1 MVKNNDNNQNIK
13 MKKIVSI
20 CILALLVSSCG
31 IYKSYE
37 RPEVKTEG
45 LYRDT
50 LPSGEVDTPSV
61 GNLAWRE
68 LFADP
73 GLQTLIEQGLRQNT
87 DLRIARLRVDE
98 AAASLTSA
106 KLSYLPGL
114 SLDPQGTIG
123 SFDKQ
128 RAATYQL
135 PLSASWEMDV
145 FGKLT
150 NAKRKAKSA
159 LEQSYA
165 YRQAVQSQL
174 IGSIANTYYT
184 LLMLDSQLTITR
196 QTALHWKENCKTMR
210 ALKRAGQYNEAA
222 VSQAEANSLAADA
235 SVLTLRQQIQETENS
250 LSTLLGHT
258 PQSIARGRLEDQQF
272 PQELSAGVPLQLL
285 TNRPDVRQ
293 AEYALAQAFYATNE
307 ARSAFYPSITLSGS
321 AGWTN
326 NGGGLISNPGAL
338 LLQAVGS
345 LTQPLFNKG
354 KNLTNLKIAK
364 AQQEEATLTFQQ
376 TLLNA
381 GAEVNNALTQFQT
394 AGQQSSLS
402 GQQVGFLQTT
412 VKSTQ
417 LLMQH
422 GSTTYLEVLTA
433 QQTLLQ
439 AQLTQVSDRFNEIQS
454 VINLYQALGGG
465 SKE

>member
-1 MVKNNDNNQNIK
+1 
-13 MKKIVSI
+13 MKKIFSI
-20 CILALLVSSCG
+20 CILALLISSCG

-50 LPSGEVDTPSV
+50 IQPGNEASQADTTSV
-61 GNLAWRE
+61 GSLAWRE
-68 LFADP
+68 LFTDP
-73 GLQTLIEQGLRQNT
+73 RLQTLIEEGLQQNT
-87 DLRIARLRVDE
+87 DLRIARLRVDQ
-98 AAASLTSA
+98 AGASLTAA
-106 KLSYLPGL
+106 KLSYLPSV

-128 RAATYQL
+128 QAATYQL
-135 PLSASWEMDV
+135 PVSASWEIDI

-159 LEQSYA
+159 LEQSDA

-184 LLMLDSQLTITR
+184 LLMLDSQLAITR
-196 QTALHWKENCKTMR
+196 QTATYWQENIQTMR

-222 VSQAEANSLAADA
+222 VSQAEANSLSADA
-235 SVLTLRQQIQETENS
+235 SVLTLQQQIQEAENS
-250 LSTLLGHT
+250 LSTLLGRM
-258 PQSIARGRLEDQQF
+258 PQSIARGQLANQQF

-285 TNRPDVRQ
+285 TNRPDVRE
-293 AEYALAQAFYATNE
+293 AEHSLAQAFYATNG
-307 ARSAFYPSITLSGS
+307 ARSAFYPGITLSGS

-326 NGGGLISNPGAL
+326 NGGGLIANPGAL

-354 KNLTNLKIAK
+354 KNRANLKIAK

-394 AGQQSSLS
+394 AQRRSALS
-402 GQQVGFLQTT
+402 QKQVTALQTT
-412 VKSTQ
+412 VRSTR

-422 GSTTYLEVLTA
+422 STSTYLEVLTA
-433 QQTLLQ
+433 QESLLQ
-439 AQLTQVSDRFNEIQS
+439 SQLTQVSDRFDEIQS
-454 VINLYQALGGG
+454 VISLYQALGGG
-465 SKE
+465 REE

>member
-1 MVKNNDNNQNIK
+1 
-13 MKKIVSI
+13 MKKIFSI
-20 CILALLVSSCG
+20 CILALLISSCG

-50 LPSGEVDTPSV
+50 IQPGNEASQADTTSV
-61 GNLAWRE
+61 GSLAWRE
-68 LFADP
+68 LFTDSR
-73 GLQTLIEQGLRQNT
+73 LQTLIEEGLQQNI
-87 DLRIARLRVDE
+87 DLRIARLRVDQ
-98 AAASLTSA
+98 AGASLTAA
-106 KLSYLPGL
+106 KLSYLPSV

-128 RAATYQL
+128 QAATYQL
-135 PLSASWEMDV
+135 PVSASWEIDI

-159 LEQSYA
+159 LEQSDA

-184 LLMLDSQLTITR
+184 LLMLDSQLAITR
-196 QTALHWKENCKTMR
+196 QTATYWQENIQTMR

-222 VSQAEANSLAADA
+222 VSQAEANSLSADA
-235 SVLTLRQQIQETENS
+235 SVLTLQQQIQEAENS
-250 LSTLLGHT
+250 LSTLLGRI
-258 PQSIARGRLEDQQF
+258 PQSIARGQLGNQQF

-285 TNRPDVRQ
+285 TNRPDVRE
-293 AEYALAQAFYATNE
+293 AEYSLAQAFYATNE
-307 ARSAFYPSITLSGS
+307 ARSAFYPGITLSGS

-326 NGGGLISNPGAL
+326 SGGIIANPGAL

-354 KNLTNLKIAK
+354 KNRANLKIAK

-394 AGQQSSLS
+394 AQRRSALS
-402 GQQVGFLQTT
+402 QKQVTALQTT
-412 VKSTQ
+412 VRSTR

-422 GSTTYLEVLTA
+422 STSTYLEVLTA
-433 QQTLLQ
+433 QESLLQ
-439 AQLTQVSDRFNEIQS
+439 SQLTQVSDRFDEIQS
-454 VINLYQALGGG
+454 VISLYQALGGG
-465 SKE
+465 REE

>member
-1 MVKNNDNNQNIK
+1 
-13 MKKIVSI
+13 MKKIFSI
-20 CILALLVSSCG
+20 CILALLISSCG

-37 RPEVKTEG
+37 RPEVKTER

-50 LPSGEVDTPSV
+50 IQPGDEASQADTTSV
-61 GNLAWRE
+61 GSLAWRE
-68 LFADP
+68 LFTDP
-73 GLQTLIEQGLRQNT
+73 RLQTLIEEGLQQNT
-87 DLRIARLRVDE
+87 NLRIARLRVDQ
-98 AAASLTSA
+98 AGASLTAA
-106 KLSYLPGL
+106 KLSYLPAL
-114 SLDPQGTIG
+114 SLDPQGTMS

-128 RAATYQL
+128 RATKSYQL
-135 PLSASWEMDV
+135 PVSASWEIDL

-159 LEQSYA
+159 LEQSAA

-184 LLMLDSQLTITR
+184 LLMLDSQLAITR
-196 QTALHWKENCKTMR
+196 QTATYWQENIQTMR

-222 VSQAEANSLAADA
+222 VSQAEANSLSADA
-235 SVLTLRQQIQETENS
+235 SVLTLQQQIQEAENS
-250 LSTLLGHT
+250 LSTLLGRM
-258 PQSIARGRLEDQQF
+258 PQSIVRGQLANQPF

-285 TNRPDVRQ
+285 TNRPDVRE
-293 AEYALAQAFYATNE
+293 AEYSLAQAFYATNE
-307 ARSAFYPSITLSGS
+307 ARSAFYPGITLSGS

-326 NGGGLISNPGAL
+326 NGGGLIANPGAL

-354 KNLTNLKIAK
+354 KNRANLKIAK

-394 AGQQSSLS
+394 AQRRSALS
-402 GQQVGFLQTT
+402 QKQVTALQTT
-412 VKSTQ
+412 VRSTR

-422 GSTTYLEVLTA
+422 STSTYLEVLTA
-433 QQTLLQ
+433 QESLLQ
-439 AQLTQVSDRFNEIQS
+439 SQLTQVSDRFDEIQS
-454 VINLYQALGGG
+454 VISLYQALGGG
-465 SKE
+465 RE